1 MALVK
6 LRIKRAVTIGDPPV
20 FTPGSGD
27 PPTFAPGDIVE
38 VELALAE
45 YLIGIGKAERAD
57 ADGGKVEAETET
69 ATAGPP
75 EAAVEP
81 PVTRRRAG

>member
-1 MALVK
+1 
-6 LRIKRAVTIGDPPV
+6 VTIGDPPV

-27 PPTFAPGDIVE
+27 PPTFAPGDVVE

-57 ADGGKVEAETET
+57 TEEVYDETRAVERETT
-69 ATAGPP
+69 TAGPP

>member
-27 PPTFAPGDIVE
+27 PPTFAPGDVVE

-45 YLIGIGKAERAD
+45 YLVGIGKAERAE
-57 ADGGKVEAETET
+57 EAEAEVET
-69 ATAGPP
+69 ATAEPP

>member
-1 MALVK
+1 M
-6 LRIKRAVTIGDPPV
+6 TIGDPPV
-20 FTPGSGD
+20 FTPGSGE

-38 VELALAE
+38 VELPLAE
-45 YLIGIGKAERAD
+45 YLIGIGKAERAE
-57 ADGGKVEAETET
+57 ATVEAETET
-69 ATAGPP
+69 ATAEPT